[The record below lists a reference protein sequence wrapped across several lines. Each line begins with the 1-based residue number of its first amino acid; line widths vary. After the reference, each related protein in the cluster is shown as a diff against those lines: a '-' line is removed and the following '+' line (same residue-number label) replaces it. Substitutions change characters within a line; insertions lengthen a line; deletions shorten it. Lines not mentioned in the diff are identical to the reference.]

1 MLVIE
6 WPAPTTEHRFH
17 RQISLLKQSSRTEP
31 ARTFLP
37 SRFIAAHSTPV
48 ALREGVLYVRVL
60 QPSLHFELEQIAKT
74 EILRKLKR
82 RFGAKPFATFVF
94 GLDELGRAKP
104 PLLGLSLTR
113 CILTLY
119 YGCQSLKRA
128 IYENMPYPESLF
140 NSVFA
145 DGMRTR

>member
-48 ALREGVLYVRVL
+48 ALREGVLYIRVL
-60 QPSLHFELEQIAKT
+60 QPSLHFELARIAKT

-82 RFGAKPFATFVF
+82 RFGGKTIRDIRFR
-94 GLDELGRAKP
+94 LG
-104 PLLGLSLTR
+104 
-113 CILTLY
+113 
-119 YGCQSLKRA
+119 
-128 IYENMPYPESLF
+128 
-140 NSVFA
+140 
-145 DGMRTR
+145 